1 MDPLTPPGEV
11 EQLQRSMNDLTS
23 LMALPAM
30 WAGGDRSYLV
40 DTLLDVLLDILHLD
54 FAYVRLHEN
63 NGDLTDM
70 VRLTRALAAT
80 LQPEDVGRAL
90 IGGLG
95 SDVSHWP
102 SAGRARIGTDAFSI
116 ATVPVGLQAA
126 IGVIVAGSRRP
137 SFAGETERLLLSVA
151 ANQAALAL
159 QEARLLDD
167 QRRLAADLDRRV
179 EQRTAELAQ
188 ANEALQREV
197 AERRRAER
205 ALRASER
212 ELRAIVDSIPGGIVT
227 FAPDGQLE
235 RANRQL
241 LDYFGKAL
249 VEVKGWETN
258 EVVHPDDRE
267 NLSMAFREMIASGR
281 PSSFTA
287 RLRRSD
293 GVFRW
298 FEVRNLPLR
307 GSDGHI
313 VRWYGLLTDIDDRKQ
328 AEDAVAAREREL
340 RMTLDTIP
348 AGIIVVSPDSGII
361 DANKQLLGYL
371 GYPLEVLKQW
381 TTTDMVHPD
390 DFEGTLNYFREFMA
404 LGRESRFETRIRRF
418 DGIYRWFQVRNDPLR
433 DADGHIIRWYGLL
446 TDIDDR
452 RRAEDE
458 LRRSEASL
466 VEGERLSAV
475 GSFSWWLDKDEVRF
489 SDQLHRIFEFE
500 QGSPVAI
507 ARIIAAVHPDDRP
520 QLITKQALARGGFD
534 DLDYDIRL
542 LMPDGRIKYLRT
554 VARMIEHPSAGV
566 ECLGTIQDI
575 TERRLADESL
585 AQLRTELAHVSRV
598 STLGAMTASIAH
610 EVNQPLAGI
619 VTNASTSLRMLASD
633 PPNISGAQ
641 ETARRTLRDAKRATD
656 VISRLRALLA
666 KRETSIEPVDLN
678 EASREVIALS
688 QRGLQ
693 DGGAALQLELP
704 DDIPPVEGDRI
715 QLQQVILNLVLNAI
729 EAMVEINDRPRQ
741 LIIRTARAHQEGV
754 VLSVQDTGP
763 GIDPAN
769 VERVFEPFHTTKT
782 NGLGIGLSICRTIV
796 EAYGGK
802 LWATPAVPHGAIFQF
817 TLRAWGDGAG
827 VS

>member
-1 MDPLTPPGEV
+1 
-11 EQLQRSMNDLTS
+11 MNDLTS

-30 WAGGDRSYLV
+30 WAGGDRSYV
-40 DTLLDVLLDILHLD
+40 MDTLLDVLLDILHLD
-54 FAYVRLHEN
+54 FACALLHESK
-63 NGDLTDM
+63 GDLTDM
-70 VRLTRALAAT
+70 VRLTQALAAT
-80 LQPEDVGRAL
+80 LQPEEVGRAL
-90 IGGLG
+90 IGSLG
-95 SDVSHWP
+95 SDVAHWP
-102 SAGRARIGTDAFSI
+102 SAGRVSIGTGEFSI

-137 SFAGETERLLLSVA
+137 GFGGETERLLLSVA

-167 QRRLAADLDRRV
+167 HRRLAADLDQRV
-179 EQRTAELAQ
+179 AQRTTELAQ
-188 ANEALQREV
+188 ANEALRREV
-197 AERRRAER
+197 AERRRAEG
-205 ALRASER
+205 ALRAS
-212 ELRAIVDSIPGGIVT
+212 
-227 FAPDGQLE
+227 
-235 RANRQL
+235 
-241 LDYFGKAL
+241 
-249 VEVKGWETN
+249 
-258 EVVHPDDRE
+258 
-267 NLSMAFREMIASGR
+267 
-281 PSSFTA
+281 
-287 RLRRSD
+287 
-293 GVFRW
+293 
-298 FEVRNLPLR
+298 
-307 GSDGHI
+307 
-313 VRWYGLLTDIDDRKQ
+313 
-328 AEDAVAAREREL
+328 EREL

-348 AGIIVVSPDSGII
+348 AGIIVVSPDSEII
-361 DANKQLLGYL
+361 DANKRLLEYL
-371 GYPLEVLKQW
+371 GHTLEVLQQW

-390 DFEGTLNYFREFMA
+390 DFEGTLNYFRGFMA

-418 DGIYRWFQVRNDPLR
+418 DGVYRWFQVRNDPLR

-458 LRRSEASL
+458 LRRSEAFL
-466 VEGERLSAV
+466 AEGERLSAI
-475 GSFSWWLDKDEVRF
+475 GSFSWWLDTDEVRF
-489 SDQLHRIFEFE
+489 SDQLYRIFEFE
-500 QGSPVAI
+500 KRSPVTLAQ
-507 ARIIAAVHPDDRP
+507 IIAAAHPDDRP
-520 QLITKQALARGGFD
+520 QLIKKQALARGGVN
-534 DLDYDIRL
+534 DLDYDMRL

-554 VARMIEHPSAGV
+554 VARMIDHPGGGV

-575 TERRLADESL
+575 TERQLADESL
-585 AQLRTELAHVSRV
+585 AELRTELAHVSRV

-619 VTNASTSLRMLASD
+619 VTNASTSLRMLASN

-693 DGGAALQLELP
+693 DGGTALQLELA
-704 DDIPPVEGDRI
+704 DNIPLVEGDRI
-715 QLQQVILNLVLNAI
+715 QLQQVILNLVLNAV

-741 LIIRTARAHQEGV
+741 LVIRTARAHQEGV
-754 VLSVQDTGP
+754 VLAVQDAGP

-769 VERVFEPFHTTKT
+769 VERVFEPFHTTKA

-802 LWATPAVPHGAIFQF
+802 LWATPAIPHGAIFQF

>member
-1 MDPLTPPGEV
+1 M
-11 EQLQRSMNDLTS
+11 
-23 LMALPAM
+23 
-30 WAGGDRSYLV
+30 
-40 DTLLDVLLDILHLD
+40 
-54 FAYVRLHEN
+54 
-63 NGDLTDM
+63 
-70 VRLTRALAAT
+70 
-80 LQPEDVGRAL
+80 
-90 IGGLG
+90 
-95 SDVSHWP
+95 
-102 SAGRARIGTDAFSI
+102 
-116 ATVPVGLQAA
+116 
-126 IGVIVAGSRRP
+126 
-137 SFAGETERLLLSVA
+137 
-151 ANQAALAL
+151 
-159 QEARLLDD
+159 
-167 QRRLAADLDRRV
+167 
-179 EQRTAELAQ
+179 
-188 ANEALQREV
+188 
-197 AERRRAER
+197 
-205 ALRASER
+205 
-212 ELRAIVDSIPGGIVT
+212 
-227 FAPDGQLE
+227 
-235 RANRQL
+235 
-241 LDYFGKAL
+241 
-249 VEVKGWETN
+249 
-258 EVVHPDDRE
+258 
-267 NLSMAFREMIASGR
+267 
-281 PSSFTA
+281 
-287 RLRRSD
+287 
-293 GVFRW
+293 
-298 FEVRNLPLR
+298 
-307 GSDGHI
+307 
-313 VRWYGLLTDIDDRKQ
+313 
-328 AEDAVAAREREL
+328 AAREREL

-371 GYPLEVLKQW
+371 GHTLEVLKQW

-418 DGIYRWFQVRNDPLR
+418 DGVYRWFQVRNDPLR

-458 LRRSEASL
+458 LRRSEAYL
-466 VEGERLSAV
+466 AEGERLSAV
-475 GSFSWWLDKDEVRF
+475 GSFSWWLDTDEVRF
-489 SDQLHRIFEFE
+489 SDQLYRIFEFE
-500 QGSPVAI
+500 QGSPVAL
-507 ARIIAAVHPDDRP
+507 AQIIAAVHPDDRP

-554 VARMIEHPSAGV
+554 VARMIDHPGGGV

-619 VTNASTSLRMLASD
+619 VTNASTGLRMLASD

-693 DGGAALQLELP
+693 DGGAALQLELA
-704 DDIPPVEGDRI
+704 DNIPPVEGDRV
-715 QLQQVILNLVLNAI
+715 QLQQVILNLVLNAV
-729 EAMVEINDRPRQ
+729 EAMGEINDRPRQ

-754 VLSVQDTGP
+754 VLAVQDAGP

-769 VERVFEPFHTTKT
+769 VERVFEPFHTTKA

>member
-1 MDPLTPPGEV
+1 MDRLTPPGEV
-11 EQLQRSMNDLTS
+11 EQLQRSVNDLTS

-30 WAGGDRSYLV
+30 WAGGDRSYV
-40 DTLLDVLLDILHLD
+40 MDTLLDVLLDILHLD
-54 FAYVRLHEN
+54 FAYVLLRES
-63 NGDLTDM
+63 NGGATDM
-70 VRLTRALAAT
+70 VRLSQALAAT
-80 LQPEDVGRAL
+80 LQPEEVGRAL
-90 IGGLG
+90 TGSLG

-102 SAGRARIGTDAFSI
+102 SAGGANIGAGAFSI

-137 SFAGETERLLLSVA
+137 GFAGESDRLLLSVA

-179 EQRTAELAQ
+179 AQRTAELAQ
-188 ANEALQREV
+188 ANEALRREV
-197 AERRRAER
+197 AERRRAED

-212 ELRAIVDSIPGGIVT
+212 ESRDIVDSIPGGIVT
-227 FAPDGQLE
+227 FAPDGELE

-258 EVVHPDDRE
+258 EVVHPDDLQ
-267 NLSMAFREMIASGR
+267 NLSKTFREVIASGR
-281 PSSFTA
+281 PGSFTT

-307 GSDGHI
+307 DSDGHI
-313 VRWYGLLTDIDDRKQ
+313 VRWYGLLTDIDDRKR
-328 AEDAVAAREREL
+328 AEDALAARERDL
-340 RMTLDTIP
+340 RMALDTIP

-361 DANKQLLGYL
+361 DANKRLLEYL
-371 GYPLEVLKQW
+371 GYSLEALKQW

-418 DGIYRWFQVRNDPLR
+418 DGVYRWFQVRNDPLR

-466 VEGERLSAV
+466 AEGERLSAV
-475 GSFSWWLDKDEVRF
+475 GSFSWWLDTDEVRF
-489 SDQLHRIFEFE
+489 SDQLYRIFEFE
-500 QGSPVAI
+500 QGSPVAL
-507 ARIIAAVHPDDRP
+507 AQIIAAVHPDDRP
-520 QLITKQALARGGFD
+520 QLITKQALARRGFA

-554 VARMIEHPSAGV
+554 VARMIDHPGAGV

-575 TERRLADESL
+575 TERRLAEESL

-693 DGGAALQLELP
+693 DGGAALQLELA
-704 DDIPPVEGDRI
+704 DNIPPVEGDRI
-715 QLQQVILNLVLNAI
+715 QLQQVILNLVLNAV
-729 EAMVEINDRPRQ
+729 EAMVEINDRPRR

-754 VLSVQDTGP
+754 VLAVQDAGP

-769 VERVFEPFHTTKT
+769 VERIFEPFHTTKA

>member
-1 MDPLTPPGEV
+1 MNPLTPPGEV

-30 WAGGDRSYLV
+30 WAGGDRSYV
-40 DTLLDVLLDILHLD
+40 MDTLLDVLLDILHLD
-54 FAYVRLHEN
+54 FAYVLLHES

-70 VRLTRALAAT
+70 VRHTRALAAT
-80 LQPEDVGRAL
+80 LQAEEVARAL
-90 IGGLG
+90 IGTLG

-102 SAGRARIGTDAFSI
+102 SAGRVSVGAGDFFV
-116 ATVPVGLQAA
+116 ATAPMGLQAA
-126 IGVIVAGSRRP
+126 VGVIVAGSRRP
-137 SFAGETERLLLSVA
+137 GFAGETERLLLSVA

-167 QRRLAADLDRRV
+167 QKRLAAELDQRV
-179 EQRTAELAQ
+179 AQRTAELAQ

-197 AERRRAER
+197 AERRRAEG

-212 ELRAIVDSIPGGIVT
+212 ESRDIVDSIPGGIVT

-258 EVVHPDDRE
+258 EIVHPDDLQDLRKT
-267 NLSMAFREMIASGR
+267 FREVIASGQ
-281 PSSFTA
+281 PGSFTA

-313 VRWYGLLTDIDDRKQ
+313 VRWYGLLTDIDDRKH
-328 AEDAVAAREREL
+328 AEDALAAREREL

-361 DANKQLLGYL
+361 DANKRLLGYL
-371 GYPLEVLKQW
+371 GYTLEALKQW

-418 DGIYRWFQVRNDPLR
+418 DGVYRWFQVRNDPLR

-458 LRRSEASL
+458 LRRSEAFL
-466 VEGERLSAV
+466 AEGERLSAV
-475 GSFSWWLDKDEVRF
+475 GSFSWWLDTDEVQF
-489 SDQLHRIFEFE
+489 SDQLYRIFEFE
-500 QGSPVAI
+500 QGSPVAL
-507 ARIIAAVHPDDRP
+507 AQIIEAVHPDDRQ

-542 LMPDGRIKYLRT
+542 LMSDGRIKYLRT
-554 VARMIEHPSAGV
+554 VARMIDHPGGGV

-585 AQLRTELAHVSRV
+585 AELRTELAHVSRV

-619 VTNASTSLRMLASD
+619 VTNASTGLRMLASD

-693 DGGAALQLELP
+693 DSGAALQLELA
-704 DDIPPVEGDRI
+704 DNIPPVEGDRI
-715 QLQQVILNLVLNAI
+715 QLQQVILNLVLNAV
-729 EAMVEINDRPRQ
+729 EAMLEINDRPRQ

-754 VLSVQDTGP
+754 VLAVQDAGP

-769 VERVFEPFHTTKT
+769 VERVFEPFHTTKA